1 MLPMA
6 SIQRSG
12 NKWRVQVFV
21 AGVRSSTTLPTKQE
35 AAKWALER
43 EAEMRGS
50 KLPDR
55 TLLEAMRRYV
65 KEEAPKRAGEHW
77 ERLRITAW
85 EKSMPM
91 IGRRL
96 AAIDSSD
103 ITNWRDSRL
112 AQVKPGTVA
121 REMNLLRS
129 VFETAR
135 REWKWIRQNPMSDV
149 RWPQQP
155 KGRARRILPEEEA
168 ALVEAFGL
176 GGPLKAETASQR
188 TGLAFLLALE
198 TAMRSGEIL
207 ALTWPNVHLAD
218 QYVHLPKTK
227 NGDARDVPL
236 SKRACEILR
245 ALPLGFGPV
254 FQLDG
259 ATRDTLWR
267 RVRDK
272 TPHRDVHFHDSRAE
286 AIWRLSKKLDVL
298 QLARVIGHRDLASLM
313 IYYNE
318 SAASLAKQLG

>member
-21 AGVRSSTTLPTKQE
+21 AGVRNSTTLPTKQE

-65 KEEAPKRAGEHW
+65 KEEAPKRAGERW
-77 ERLRITAW
+77 ERVRITAW

-91 IGRRL
+91 MSRRL
-96 AAIDSSD
+96 AALDSLD
-103 ITNWRDSRL
+103 
-112 AQVKPGTVA
+112 KPGTVA

-129 VFETAR
+129 VLETAR
-135 REWKWIRQNPMSDV
+135 REWKWIRQNPMTDV

-155 KGRARRILPEEEA
+155 KGRARRISPREEA
-168 ALVEAFGL
+168 ALVKAFGL
-176 GGPLKAETASQR
+176 DGALKAETASR

-207 ALTWPNVHLAD
+207 ALTWSNS
-218 QYVHLPKTK
+218 T
-227 NGDARDVPL
+227 
-236 SKRACEILR
+236 
-245 ALPLGFGPV
+245 
-254 FQLDG
+254 
-259 ATRDTLWR
+259 
-267 RVRDK
+267 
-272 TPHRDVHFHDSRAE
+272 
-286 AIWRLSKKLDVL
+286 
-298 QLARVIGHRDLASLM
+298 
-313 IYYNE
+313 
-318 SAASLAKQLG
+318 